1 MASSLFNRQQQG
13 QAGISNQIIAKAR
26 QLMVNIN
33 SPEMKMINNLL
44 NGKGM
49 SAEQA
54 VRDICQKQGINV
66 DEFMSQL
73 K

>member
-1 MASSLFNRQQQG
+1 MG
-13 QAGISNQIIAKAR
+13 
-26 QLMVNIN
+26 NIN

-54 VRDICQKQGINV
+54 VRDICQKQGIDV
-66 DEFMSQL
+66 DEFMNTLNGL

>member
-1 MASSLFNRQQQG
+1 MFNHPQQG
-13 QAGISNQIIAKAR
+13 QAGISNQIIVKAR
-26 QLMVNIN
+26 QLMGNIN

-66 DEFMSQL
+66 DEFMNTLNGL

>member
-1 MASSLFNRQQQG
+1 MASSLFNHQQQG

-26 QLMVNIN
+26 QLMGNIN